1 MTNVGCR
8 DQRVAGERRK
18 GEKGIEG
25 LIVATTHVRSEC
37 SSGLTIRPRTGKH
50 LDLDFTS
57 GDEGKTCATYYD
69 YECWMRVPISSPSYS
84 LTGRLS
90 ERDDK
95 NLGTRKVLRGGV
107 VYFTARQD
115 GH

>member
-1 MTNVGCR
+1 M
-8 DQRVAGERRK
+8 
-18 GEKGIEG
+18 
-25 LIVATTHVRSEC
+25 ATTHVHSGC
-37 SSGLTIRPRTGKH
+37 SSGLTIWLRTGKH

-57 GDEGKTCATYYD
+57 RNEGKNCATYYD
-69 YECWMRVPISSPSYS
+69 YERWMRVPISSPSYS

-90 ERDDK
+90 ERGDK
-95 NLGTRKVLRGGV
+95 NLGARQVLRGGV